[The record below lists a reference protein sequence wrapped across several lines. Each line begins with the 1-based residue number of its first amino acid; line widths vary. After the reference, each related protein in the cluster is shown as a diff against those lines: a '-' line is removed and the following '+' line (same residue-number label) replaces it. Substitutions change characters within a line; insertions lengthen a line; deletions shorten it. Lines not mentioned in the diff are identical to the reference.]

1 MKKRHVIKAERET
14 ILLTNEAS
22 DAWEIYTFNTDLK
35 KRLKHFATLHPDL
48 CKLQSENKELG
59 YITYIIQKSRVSIR
73 LIHPYSKKRKRT
85 ASEYAKKN
93 GIGKR
98 IATMPGSDNYNTG

>member
-35 KRLKHFATLHPDL
+35 KRLKLFATRHPDL
-48 CKLQSENKELG
+48 CKLQSENTELG
-59 YITYIIQKSRVSIR
+59 CVTYTIQKSRVSIH
-73 LIHPYSKKRKRT
+73 LIQPYSEERKRT
-85 ASEYAKKN
+85 ASECAKKN
-93 GIGKR
+93 MRGLTSTKVLPDR
-98 IATMPGSDNYNTG
+98 RDTG